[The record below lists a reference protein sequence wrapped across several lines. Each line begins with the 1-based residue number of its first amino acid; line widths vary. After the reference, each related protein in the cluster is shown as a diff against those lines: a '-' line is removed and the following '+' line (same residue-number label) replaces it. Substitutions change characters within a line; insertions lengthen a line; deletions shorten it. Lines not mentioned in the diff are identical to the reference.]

1 MLLFNIDILRNNEN
15 LRLVIRKIED
25 FDQTFQ
31 KQKKTINIYLNS
43 ESVNPIMGKLL
54 QKSSSTENQI
64 FVFINK
70 NDKLIS
76 LDFSKN
82 YKINSYRELDAL
94 NVANKIDYSIELNEK
109 T

>member
-1 MLLFNIDILRNNEN
+1 
-15 LRLVIRKIED
+15 
-25 FDQTFQ
+25 
-31 KQKKTINIYLNS
+31 
-43 ESVNPIMGKLL
+43 MGKLL